1 MAFLLNCTW
10 ILPALVAVLLMFVPK
25 DNKPAIRMLSL
36 IGAIV
41 NLGIIAV
48 LTIVFVNDPP
58 ALGDNP
64 AATVLAF
71 ETKAMWFDKLNIY
84 FHTGVDGFSLLMML
98 MASIIG
104 LCGILVSWNIED
116 RCKEFFI
123 LLAALLSGTFGCFI
137 SFDLFTFFL
146 FNELT
151 LIPTYMLIG
160 IFGSGKKEW
169 AAMKLNLMLFG
180 GSALIILGMAGMYIG
195 SADAMKDRGFDL
207 IAMAANGSIP
217 VEIQMWAFPALF
229 LGFAVLSSVFPFHTW
244 SPAGHAA
251 APTAISMFLAGVH
264 MKLGGYGCLRVGMYT
279 MPEGAHACMDIFL
292 VFATISVVYGA
303 FIAIRHRDLKFINAY
318 SSISH
323 VGLVVFGFA
332 TFSALAI
339 RGAIMQMVSHGFVT
353 AVVFALIGSIYG
365 RTHTRNVDEM
375 GGLMKQIPFLSVA
388 FVLAGFAVVGM
399 PGTSS
404 FVAELT
410 IFVGSFQNPGAD
422 GGMNPDPLVLTC
434 AVLCVLTIVTTA
446 VYVLRTVNRVVNG
459 PLTKDYDFGD
469 ANKIEKSAIIILLFC
484 IFAMGIFPGWIA
496 NLVDGSL
503 GPIMESLNRGAR

>member
-1 MAFLLNCTW
+1 MAFLLNLTW
-10 ILPALVAVLLMFVPK
+10 ILPGLLALLLMFIPAAH
-25 DNKPAIRMLSL
+25 KPAIRLLSL

-41 NLGIIAV
+41 NLALIAV
-48 LTIVFVNDPP
+48 LTVVFISDPVL
-58 ALGDNP
+58 ASDGS
-64 AATVLAF
+64 AATALAF
-71 ETKAMWFDKLNIY
+71 EYRTAWFPALNIN

-98 MASIIG
+98 MASIIA
-104 LCGILVSWNIED
+104 LAGILVSWRIEE

-123 LLAALLSGTFGCFI
+123 LLAVLLAGTYGCFI

-146 FNELT
+146 FNEIT
-151 LIPTYMLIG
+151 LIPTYLLIG

-180 GSALIILGMAGMYIG
+180 GSALIILGMAGMYISSG
-195 SADAMKDRGFDL
+195 QSFDL
-207 IAMAANGSIP
+207 IDIAANNSVP
-217 VEIQMWAFPALF
+217 AEVQMWAFPVLF

-264 MKLGGYGCLRVGMYT
+264 MKLGGYGCLRIGMYA
-279 MPEGAHACMDIFL
+279 MPEGAHASMDIFL
-292 VFATISVVYGA
+292 IFATISVVYGA
-303 FIAIRHRDLKFINAY
+303 FIAIRQRDLKFINAY

-339 RGAIMQMVSHGFVT
+339 RGAVMQMISHGFVT
-353 AVVFALIGSIYG
+353 AIVFALIGAIYA

-375 GGLMKQIPFLSVA
+375 GGLMKQVPFLGVA

-410 IFVGSFQNPGAD
+410 IFIGSFTAPD
-422 GGMNPDPLVLTC
+422 GGMTADALVLFC

-459 PLTKDYDFGD
+459 PMRKDYDFGD
-469 ANKIEKSAIIILLFC
+469 ADGIEKCAVMLLLGC
-484 IFAMGIFPGWIA
+484 IFAMGIFPGWIIE
-496 NLVDGSL
+496 LVDGSL
-503 GPIMESLNRGAR
+503 QPILSSLERGAP